1 MSYFSEYNGSIKSSS
16 FSSKMSS
23 LPDTIDYDT
32 DTLRKELIIRGYN
45 PGPITVTTKSVYLK
59 KLHQLKKYPA
69 LVSREP
75 RPVSK
80 RVYSVELEKTL
91 RDSSWCNDLALY
103 KSLEEVVAKQFC
115 NPDPSRKWREGINKS
130 SFTYLLLDPRLTN
143 NLPGRAESLK
153 PKEVWETFL
162 SSVFYVGKGKRS
174 RPYSHLYEAV
184 NFWNKRQFSSGNK
197 KIQSIIDIWR
207 SNGGVIC
214 LHVFQN
220 IIPVEA
226 YTREAAMISA
236 LKIENLTNAKCGDY
250 YGIAAAWPQKQ
261 KKMFGVYLLYKA
273 MMIFLNE
280 GERQLC
286 PSDID

>member
-1 MSYFSEYNGSIKSSS
+1 MSGVFCPKNVSS
-16 FSSKMSS
+16 FFCGIIF
-23 LPDTIDYDT
+23 LLINTI
-32 DTLRKELIIRGYN
+32 I
-45 PGPITVTTKSVYLK
+45 PFP
-59 KLHQLKKYPA
+59 
-69 LVSREP
+69 
-75 RPVSK
+75 
-80 RVYSVELEKTL
+80 VYSVELEKTL
-91 RDSSWCNDLALY
+91 RDSSWSSDLALY
-103 KSLEEVVAKQFC
+103 KSLEEAVAKQFC

-153 PKEVWETFL
+153 PKERWEIFL

-184 NFWNKRQFSSGNK
+184 NLWNKGQISSTSK
-197 KIQSIIDIWR
+197 KIQSIMDIWR
-207 SNGGVIC
+207 SNSGVIC
-214 LHVFQN
+214 LHIFQN

-236 LKIENLTNAKCGDY
+236 LKIENLTNVKSGDF
-250 YGIAAAWPQKQ
+250 YGIAASWPQKQ